1 MLNESE
7 YVNAALKT
15 QLPEYTTGFLLAKD
29 VSMRFRGVSNN
40 ATSHALQ
47 ESASGTFSGGF
58 GPFSVSSSFS
68 YGHVSTKV
76 HVSAQSNGLQI
87 DIPGAQIIG
96 YYTSVLPKFP
106 VEDAG
111 TLSDAGTT
119 V

>member
-1 MLNESE
+1 MLKESD
-7 YVNAALKT
+7 YVNAAINT

-29 VSMRFRGVSNN
+29 VSMRFRGISNN

-47 ESASGTFSGGF
+47 ESASTRMSFRY
-58 GPFSVSSSFS
+58 GPFTSSTSFN
-68 YGHVSTKV
+68 YGHDSSKV

-106 VEDAG
+106 ADPRWV
-111 TLSDAGTT
+111 
-119 V
+119 

>member
-1 MLNESE
+1 MLNESD
-7 YVNAALKT
+7 YVNAALET

-68 YGHVSTKV
+68 YGHVSNNV
-76 HVSAQSNGLQI
+76 QVSSESDGLQI
-87 DIPGAQIIG
+87 TMPGAQVIG
-96 YYTSVLPKFP
+96 YYVSVLPEFP
-106 VEDAG
+106 AV
-111 TLSDAGTT
+111 SQ
-119 V
+119 